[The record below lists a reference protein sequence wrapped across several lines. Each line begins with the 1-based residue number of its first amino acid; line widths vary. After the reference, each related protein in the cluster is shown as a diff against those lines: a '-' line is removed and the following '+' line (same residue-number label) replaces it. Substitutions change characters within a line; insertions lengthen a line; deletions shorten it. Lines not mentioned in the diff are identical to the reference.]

1 MKNDDEVRKV
11 LLDLFEQEEFV
22 DEWLSK
28 PKWFFYGLTPLEM
41 LEKPGGIDTVL
52 EILNRIR
59 YGDFS

>member
-1 MKNDDEVRKV
+1 MKKDDEVRKE
-11 LLDLFEQEEFV
+11 LLELFEQEELV

-41 LEKPGGIDTVL
+41 LQKPGGVEVVL
-52 EILNRIR
+52 EILNKIR

>member
-1 MKNDDEVRKV
+1 MKKDDEVRKV
-11 LLDLFEQEEFV
+11 LLELFEQEELV

-41 LEKPGGIDTVL
+41 LQKPEGIEVVL
-52 EILNRIR
+52 KILNKIR